1 MAEAGYL
8 SKRNL
13 RIKLAVVL
21 CLFSVITIVTASATE
36 DNWDD
41 KWDYI
46 GEDTLYQGDTYSARD
61 YVVEVTDFDKKK
73 GLVLLELKKDD
84 MLLNRSILNASCDEF
99 TYDEEVGIKISNTA
113 DDLLSENPTNW
124 QNPRIHLEFYVW
136 KEPGL
141 FLGVSISRVTYK
153 PPDSNIHVTVKIK
166 NTGEAEI
173 RDVELDI
180 DPTGL
185 EIKHGKLTHHF
196 SSIKDDE
203 SETIDLILRVP
214 RLLFNSSF
222 IINGSASGI
231 DDKNVVYT
239 ALDSKTLNVLPL
251 CDLKINKVKMNT
263 SMDRDARVGIEVM
276 NTGIVD
282 LNLTF
287 VDTIPPDFKLRQQS
301 IPLNFE
307 ICQKK
312 LIWRANLAP
321 HEEKIY
327 YYYMEPL
334 RPGVFTINPVNAEW
348 NIRGVNYSVS
358 SNTPTMAVDGAYL
371 IFNRTAFPAQVECGE
386 YVTVSLSVV
395 NIGNKAASVSI
406 SDVLPDGTSLVNG
419 NTTLQTNLDANQT
432 AAIEYI
438 IRMEASGNITF
449 PHSEIELVSK
459 DYSRLQVSDIINID
473 VFSSEPAVTFTPDPQ
488 PTALPDKPR
497 QELPKFEIAF
507 TTSLLI
513 LAYLVKRHG

>member
-1 MAEAGYL
+1 L
-8 SKRNL
+8 SKMNL
-13 RIKLAVVL
+13 RIKIAVVL
-21 CLFSVITIVTASATE
+21 CLFSVITMVTASATE
-36 DNWDD
+36 DQWDD
-41 KWDYI
+41 DWDYV
-46 GEDTLYQGDTYSARD
+46 GEAMLYQGDTYSTRG
-61 YVVEVTDFDKKK
+61 YVVEVIDFDKNK

-84 MLLNRSILNASCDEF
+84 MLLNRSVLNVSCDVF
-99 TYDEEVGIKISNTA
+99 TYGETVGMKIYNDS
-113 DDLLSENPTNW
+113 DDVLSEDPTNW

-141 FLGVSISRVTYK
+141 SIDVSVSRVTYK
-153 PPDSNIHVTVKIK
+153 PPDSDIYVTVKIK

-173 RDVELDI
+173 SDVELGI
-180 DPTGL
+180 DPAGL
-185 EIKHGKLTHHF
+185 EIKYGKLTHRF

-203 SETIDLILRVP
+203 SETIDLIFRVP
-214 RLLFNSSF
+214 ELLFNSSF
-222 IINGSASGI
+222 TISANASGI
-231 DDKNVVYT
+231 DDKNMAYI
-239 ALDSKTLNVLPL
+239 AADSETLNVLPL
-251 CDLKINKVKMNT
+251 CDLKINKITTNT
-263 SMDRDARVGIEVM
+263 SMDRDVRVSIEVM

-282 LNLTF
+282 LNITF
-287 VDTIPPDFKLRQQS
+287 ADVIPPNFELRQQL
-301 IPLNFE
+301 IPLDFE
-307 ICQKK
+307 IDGKELAWK
-312 LIWRANLAP
+312 VNLAP
-321 HEEKIY
+321 HEDKNY

-334 RPGVFTINPVNAEW
+334 RPGVFTINPANAEW

-358 SNTPTMAVDGAYL
+358 SNAPITAVDGAYI
-371 IFNRTAFPAQVECGE
+371 IFNRTAFPAQVKCGE

-395 NIGNKAASVSI
+395 NTGNKAASVSI

-473 VFSSEPAVTFTPDPQ
+473 VFSSEPAVTSTPDPQ
-488 PTALPDKPR
+488 PTIVPVENDQPA

-507 TTSLLI
+507 TTFLLI
-513 LAYLVKRHG
+513 LAYIIMRRG

>member
-1 MAEAGYL
+1 MM
-8 SKRNL
+8 
-13 RIKLAVVL
+13 
-21 CLFSVITIVTASATE
+21 TASATE
-36 DNWDD
+36 DNWDE

-46 GEDTLYQGDTYSARD
+46 SEDTLYQGDTYSAARG
-61 YVVEVTDFDKKK
+61 YVVEVIDFDKNK

-99 TYDEEVGIKISNTA
+99 TYGEEVGIKISSTA
-113 DDLLSENPTNW
+113 DDLLSEDPTNW
-124 QNPRIHLEFYVW
+124 HNPCVHLQFFVW

-141 FLGVSISRVTYK
+141 SLSVSISRITYK
-153 PPDSNIHVTVKIK
+153 PPDSDIYVTAKIK

-180 DPTGL
+180 DPAGL
-185 EIKHGKLTHHF
+185 EIKHGKLSHHF

-203 SETIDLILRVP
+203 SETIDLVFRVP

-231 DDKNVVYT
+231 DDKKIVYT
-239 ALDSKTLNVLPL
+239 ALDSETLNVLPL
-251 CDLKINKVKMNT
+251 CDLKINKVIMNT
-263 SMDRDARVGIEVM
+263 SMDRDVRVDIEVM

-287 VDTIPPDFKLRQQS
+287 ADIIPQDFKLRQQP

-307 ICQKK
+307 IFPNK
-312 LIWRANLAP
+312 LIWKANLAP
-321 HEEKIY
+321 REEKTY
-327 YYYMEPL
+327 HYYMEPL
-334 RPGVFTINPVNAEW
+334 RPGVFNINPVNAEW
-348 NIRGVNYSVS
+348 SIRGVNYSVS

-406 SDVLPDGTSLVNG
+406 SDVLPDGTSLVSG
-419 NTTLQTNLDANQT
+419 NTTLQTSLDANQT
-432 AAIEYI
+432 VTTEYVI
-438 IRMEASGNITF
+438 KMDASGNITF

-459 DYSRLQVSDIINID
+459 DYSRLFVSDIINID
-473 VFSSEPAVTFTPDPQ
+473 VSSSEPEVAYTPDPQ
-488 PTALPDKPR
+488 PTIEPEENDQTK

-507 TTSLLI
+507 TTFLLI
-513 LAYLVKRHG
+513 LAYVIMRRG